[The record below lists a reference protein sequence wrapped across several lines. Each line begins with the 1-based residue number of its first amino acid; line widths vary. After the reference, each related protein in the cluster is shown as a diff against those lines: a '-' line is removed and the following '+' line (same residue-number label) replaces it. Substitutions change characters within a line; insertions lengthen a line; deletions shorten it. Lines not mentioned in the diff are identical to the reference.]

1 MGAGRPSLYSPELLE
16 KAREYVDNPPQA
28 DRTESGTFKDG
39 EVLHSVVGLALHLGI
54 SRETVYDWSSHD
66 DKPEFSDIVKRVNQL
81 QEQALV
87 SHGLAGTYN
96 PTIAKLL
103 LGKHGYS
110 DKVESTNSHT
120 IDLSSASDDDL
131 KRIINGE

>member
-54 SRETVYDWSSHD
+54 SRETVYDWSSL
-66 DKPEFSDIVKRVNQL
+66 SRCLVN
-81 QEQALV
+81 
-87 SHGLAGTYN
+87 
-96 PTIAKLL
+96 
-103 LGKHGYS
+103 
-110 DKVESTNSHT
+110 
-120 IDLSSASDDDL
+120 
-131 KRIINGE
+131 